1 MCELFIRQLNK
12 YLGTQTEIGYFH
24 TWLSSQNLGPSNNF
38 KASNLVSHLEKRSGG
53 STSASAVVS
62 VL

>member
-12 YLGTQTEIGYFH
+12 YLGAQTKLGCFPM
-24 TWLSSQNLGPSNNF
+24 WLSSQNLGLRNNF
-38 KASNLVSHLEKRSGG
+38 KASNLIPHGEKWCGG

-62 VL
+62 VP